1 MKKLLC
7 TFFACFMFCFAF
19 AAETVPV
26 VIQGKNKKPIEVRQ
40 VDGQMFVDGR
50 AMAKYLHLQNNL
62 FWNSGQLN
70 LHGTAGFFAA
80 LKQGDTFA
88 TIKGK
93 QQRLTAAPFMEKKS
107 MFVPLT
113 FFTEGPAFLGGN
125 FQSAFDGTKIIIE
138 PNGQLPK
145 IEKVER
151 NTALPPP
158 SIKAK
163 PENEEEFLTENRID
177 SKIEK
182 KREELKAEEE
192 IELGGEFFA
201 DLPHR
206 KLPAPTVI
214 NKLDTSIKNRP
225 FVPKNLHKE
234 SVLRVCIDAG
244 HGGKDPGAN
253 YRGSVKEKELNL
265 IVAKELEKLLKKNK
279 KIEIKMTRSDDT
291 FIPLGTRATIANNFK
306 ADLFVSIHANAAPNK
321 NAKGF
326 EVYFRSDKA
335 SDKEAAQTAALENE
349 ALNYEEKGVGN
360 ITYADLLLNSLAA
373 NENIN
378 ESSKLAARIR
388 NSVSEKSSILGIRV
402 NIDNSIKQAN
412 FYVLQGVKAPS
423 VLVEMGYV
431 TNKDDKKRLNNRK
444 ILQMMALSINNGIL
458 NYARQE
464 GWKI

>member
-1 MKKLLC
+1 MKKLFLA
-7 TFFACFMFCFAF
+7 FLAIFLFCCSAF
-19 AAETVPV
+19 AGEAIPV
-26 VIQGKNKKPIEVRQ
+26 AVEGKNKKPIEAREIG
-40 VDGQMFVDGR
+40 GQTFVEAR
-50 AMAKYLHLQNNL
+50 AMAKYLRLQSNV

-70 LHGTAGFFAA
+70 LRGTAGFFAT
-80 LKQGDTFA
+80 LKQGEDFA
-88 TIKGK
+88 TVKGK
-93 QQRLTAAPFMEKKS
+93 QENLTAAPFMEKKN
-107 MFVPLT
+107 MFVPIS
-113 FFTEGPAFLGGN
+113 FFTEGPAFWAGN
-125 FQSAFDGTKIIIE
+125 YQAAFYGTKIIIE
-138 PNGQLPK
+138 KTGQLPQ

-151 NTALPPP
+151 DTALPPP
-158 SIKAK
+158 SVTAK
-163 PENEEEFLTENRID
+163 KDTKKDNKKEEKKENKKEEFIAVNEED
-177 SKIEK
+177 
-182 KREELKAEEE
+182 EE
-192 IELGGEFFA
+192 ELGGEFFTQIPRSN
-201 DLPHR
+201 LPT
-206 KLPAPTVI
+206 PTVI
-214 NKLDTSIKNRP
+214 NRLDTSAKNKP
-225 FVPKNLHKE
+225 FIPKDLHKE

-265 IVAKELEKLLKKNK
+265 IVAKEVEKLLKKNK
-279 KIEIKMTRSDDT
+279 KIEIKMTRSNDT
-291 FIPLGTRATIANNFK
+291 FIPLGTRATIANNFQ

-326 EVYFRSDKA
+326 EIYFRSDKA

-349 ALNYEEKGVGN
+349 ALNYEENGVGS

-388 NSVSEKSSILGIRV
+388 NSVSDKKSVLGIRV
-402 NIDNSIKQAN
+402 DMNKSIKQAN

-444 ILQMMALSINNGIL
+444 ILQIMALSISNGIL

>member
-1 MKKLLC
+1 MFRKIIF
-7 TFFACFMFCFAF
+7 TFFGCLLFCLSY

-26 VIQGKNKKPIEVRQ
+26 FVQGKNKTPVEVRHT
-40 VDGQMFVDGR
+40 DGQIYVQAR
-50 AMAKYLHLQNNL
+50 TLAKYLRLQSNL

-70 LHGTAGFFAA
+70 LRGKNGFFAT
-80 LKQGDTFA
+80 LKQNEDYA
-88 TIKGK
+88 VVKGR
-93 QQRLTAAPFMEKKS
+93 QENLTGIPFMEKKELY
-107 MFVPLT
+107 VPLT
-113 FFTEGPAFLGGN
+113 FFTEGAGFRAGN
-125 FQSAFDGTKIIIE
+125 FQAAFDGTKIIIE
-138 PNGQLPK
+138 KEGELPVM
-145 IEKVER
+145 EKEER
-151 NTALPPP
+151 DTELPPP
-158 SIKAK
+158 SAIK
-163 PENEEEFLTENRID
+163 EETNED
-177 SKIEK
+177 
-182 KREELKAEEE
+182 EEE
-192 IELGGEFFA
+192 IGKEFFTKTPVA
-201 DLPHR
+201 NTVNLP
-206 KLPAPTVI
+206 PPTII
-214 NKLDTSIKNRP
+214 NKLDTSAKNKP

-253 YRGSVKEKELNL
+253 YRGSAKEKELNL
-265 IVAKELEKLLKKNK
+265 IVAKEIVKILKKNR
-279 KIEIKMTRSDDT
+279 KIEIKMTRDNDT
-291 FIPLGTRATIANNFK
+291 FIPLGTRATMANQFK

-321 NAKGF
+321 KAKGF

-349 ALNYEEKGVGN
+349 ALNYETSGVGK

-388 NSVSEKSSILGIRV
+388 NSVSDKKSALGIPV
-402 NIDNSIKQAN
+402 NMNNSIKQAN

-431 TNKDDKKRLNNRK
+431 TNKDDKKRLNNK
-444 ILQMMALSINNGIL
+444 KVLQTMANAVSTGII

>member
-1 MKKLLC
+1 MKKLFF
-7 TFFACFMFCFAF
+7 TFFAFFMFCFSF

-26 VIQGKNKKPIEVRQ
+26 AVQGKKKTPIEVRQ
-40 VDGQMFVDGR
+40 VEGQMFVSGR
-50 AMAKYLHLQNNL
+50 SMAKYLRLQSNL

-70 LHGTAGFFAA
+70 LYGTAGFFAT
-80 LKQGDTFA
+80 LRQGDIYA
-88 TIKGK
+88 TVKG
-93 QQRLTAAPFMEKKS
+93 QQETLTAAPFMEKKE

-113 FFTEGPAFLGGN
+113 FFTEGPAFSGGN
-125 FQSAFDGTKIIIE
+125 YQAAFDGTKIIIE
-138 PNGQLPK
+138 KTGQLPK
-145 IEKVER
+145 IEKEER
-151 NTALPPP
+151 DTALPPP
-158 SIKAK
+158 SITAK
-163 PENEEEFLTENRID
+163 KEDKSPEIKEEEE
-177 SKIEK
+177 
-182 KREELKAEEE
+182 
-192 IELGGEFFA
+192 ELGGEFFTQVPRSN
-201 DLPHR
+201 LP
-206 KLPAPTVI
+206 PPTVI
-214 NKLDTSIKNRP
+214 NKLDTSAKNKP

-234 SVLRVCIDAG
+234 NVLRVCIDAG

-253 YRGSVKEKELNL
+253 YRGSIKEKELNL

-279 KIEIKMTRSDDT
+279 KIEIKMTRTNDT

-326 EVYFRSDKA
+326 EIYFRSDKA

-349 ALNYEEKGVGN
+349 ALNYEEKGVGS

-388 NSVSEKSSILGIRV
+388 NSVSDKSGVLGIKV
-402 NIDNSIKQAN
+402 NMNNSIKQAN

-431 TNKDDKKRLNNRK
+431 TNKDDKKRLNNKK
-444 ILQMMALSINNGIL
+444 ILQIMALSISNGIL